1 VTAVPRFAATT
12 SDSGV
17 RRSSCGQ
24 SSGRDHGSVD
34 VNAALVRSWNSAG
47 RENTVT
53 PGTTG
58 KYAFAY
64 PGMPSANLAIHVTAI
79 GSGAGHCRIEFWN
92 ATSVNI
98 GCYDASGAPANSAF
112 SVMTST
118 GATRSGPVGGHVG
131 QRRDERARV
140 APGEAVDEH
149 VLGLTEHGLRVL
161 ERVLPGHRSLARR
174 GAVPVHDGNEPRRAD
189 VLQGRELEHR
199 RDRDE
204 RP

>member
-1 VTAVPRFAATT
+1 M
-12 SDSGV
+12 
-17 RRSSCGQ
+17 
-24 SSGRDHGSVD
+24 D

-118 GATRSGPVGGHVG
+118 GATRSGPVGGHVWVNG
-131 QRRDERARV
+131 ATSAPASLQAKRSTSTCWGSPSTVSGYSNGYYPDTAHSPAVERFPFTTATSLVGPTFCKAESWSTDAIGTNVHRKCFTNAGV
-140 APGEAVDEH
+140 PTSVPFLQSF
-149 VLGLTEHGLRVL
+149 VSL
-161 ERVLPGHRSLARR
+161 EVTDPC
-174 GAVPVHDGNEPRRAD
+174 
-189 VLQGRELEHR
+189 
-199 RDRDE
+199 
-204 RP
+204 